1 MTQECRQP
9 RQKKA
14 QQTRKSLLDAARK
27 LFAQCGYAGTS
38 VRAINRSVGMADGL
52 MYHYFP
58 GGKKEL
64 FQVIL
69 KESLEQMQQAIW
81 EKNAQYDES
90 SLPLEEV
97 LDQLFQNFDQI
108 LSCHLD
114 LFQIVLRENEVRE
127 FMNREA
133 FLPILER
140 RRKWLPELLRSRHER
155 GEIGAIDYESAAEVL
170 MCMMLHHVT
179 AKLLGIS
186 PTKLDYPE
194 KRRTLIC
201 YQTNLWKNV
210 SSPDKTNMQNL

>member
-1 MTQECRQP
+1 MKREYGQP

-14 QQTRKSLLDAARK
+14 AQTRKTLLDAARK
-27 LFAQCGYAGTS
+27 LFAQHGYAGTS
-38 VRAINRSVGMADGL
+38 MRAISRNAGMADGL

-81 EKNAQYDES
+81 EKNAQYDDS

-97 LDQLFQNFDQI
+97 LDQFYQNFNQI

-114 LFQIVLRENEVRE
+114 LFQIILRENEVRE
-127 FMNREA
+127 FVSQEA

-155 GEIGAIDYESAAEVL
+155 GEIGAIDYDSAAEVL
-170 MCMMLHHVT
+170 MCIMFHHVI
-179 AKLLGIS
+179 AKFLGIS
-186 PTKLDYPE
+186 PSKLDNPE

-201 YQTNLWKNV
+201 YQTALWKNF
-210 SSPDKTNMQNL
+210 SS